1 MFISNAQ
8 KIFLT
13 WNLFQNYFLKR
24 SPWKGFPLNNF
35 EGFALLSNKLVPI
48 LPLKDLV
55 PSQDSF
61 LQISEW
67 RNWKYFPGKY
77 VKALKIAYIKIF
89 SRGHFRKWFWRY
101 LEVKNECSDRLNIIF
116 HFSANFLSEEVA
128 TIIWESKTKPWKL
141 FKSKFCQSGHFR
153 KCFWSYHQVKK
164 ECFEGLKIELFPFC
178 KFLGN
183 KVKTIFWERKAY
195 P

>member
-1 MFISNAQ
+1 MKVLPCFPINWFQFCHSKTWYPH
-8 KIFLT
+8 KIAFCKFLSDEIENT
-13 WNLFQNYFLKR
+13 FRESMLK
-24 SPWKGFPLNNF
+24 PWK
-35 EGFALLSNKLVPI
+35 LLT
-48 LPLKDLV
+48 LK
-55 PSQDSF
+55 SF
-61 LQISEW
+61 H
-67 RNWKYFPGKY
+67 G
-77 VKALKIAYIKIF
+77 
-89 SRGHFRKWFWRY
+89 GHFRKWFWRY

-164 ECFEGLKIELFPFC
+164 KCFEGLKIELFPFC

>member
-89 SRGHFRKWFWRY
+89 SRGPFQKTVLKVPWSQKRMFWPFEYY
-101 LEVKNECSDRLNIIF
+101 LSL
-116 HFSANFLSEEVA
+116 
-128 TIIWESKTKPWKL
+128 
-141 FKSKFCQSGHFR
+141 
-153 KCFWSYHQVKK
+153 
-164 ECFEGLKIELFPFC
+164 FC
-178 KFLGN
+178 KFFEWRSCNHYLGKQDKAL
-183 KVKTIFWERKAY
+183 KVV
-195 P
+195 